1 MSALPRRKKIV
12 TTRLLSPQKIEY
24 AKFFFQKS
32 LFTTNTKKMLSEQ
45 TNFLGTLHIPKLS
58 DDESL
63 LFERELTESELYDTL
78 KNVPNNRSPG
88 NGGLK
93 K

>member
-1 MSALPRRKKIV
+1 
-12 TTRLLSPQKIEY
+12 
-24 AKFFFQKS
+24 
-32 LFTTNTKKMLSEQ
+32 MLSEQ

-63 LFERELTESELYDTL
+63 LFERELTESKLYDTL

-88 NGGLK
+88 KGGLK